1 MTEDIQYRQPLTTAK
16 NRAAYL
22 RGLETYS
29 FPCAVLIMTLEQAQS
44 FHQLVP
50 GSGKGQNMEQLT
62 FSSQ

>member
-1 MTEDIQYRQPLTTAK
+1 MAWNNGYSLPQSTAK
-16 NRAAYL
+16 NSEEYL
-22 RGLETYS
+22 RGLETDS